1 VGPVVLGAKEVPV
14 RRTRFRRLARSLAVA
29 AAAQLIALVIAGCG
43 SSTNALL
50 DELREVAAAASFTV
64 YYLGAEYQ
72 GAPISDVRA
81 DGDDERLT
89 VGIGYRR
96 PEQGVMLT
104 VQIREYG
111 SWVLEHDKPYVG
123 WELVREMQVDGH
135 RDRVYRGASAAG
147 ILYYVAQRGSTEVM
161 FMGFTDTAGYM
172 TEEQLAEM
180 ASSLVPVD

>member
-1 VGPVVLGAKEVPV
+1 MRKPSWP
-14 RRTRFRRLARSLAVA
+14 LAVA
-29 AAAQLIALVIAGCG
+29 ALAQLIALVIAGCG
-43 SSTNALL
+43 SPTTALL
-50 DELREVAAAASFTV
+50 DELREVGGAVSFTV

-72 GAPISDVRA
+72 GAPISDVRTE
-81 DGDDERLT
+81 GDDERLT
-89 VGIGYRR
+89 VGIEYRR

-135 RDRVYRGASAAG
+135 RDRVYRGASAAD
-147 ILYYVAQRGSTEVM
+147 ILYYLAQRGSTEVIL
-161 FMGFTDTAGYM
+161 MGFTDTAGYM

-180 ASSLVPVD
+180 ASSLVPVR